1 MTKTKEVKEMIISNF
16 IEHYTTIENQRDDM
30 MAVLETYIE
39 EDHVDEIAQ
48 AFPVTVR
55 SLRDVWVEKLGHYVS
70 DDADECYNK
79 LVEQESIDGDVM
91 ADDIVL
97 MWEPLED
104 RYTVSQLLDEIT

>member
-1 MTKTKEVKEMIISNF
+1 MTTKQVKKDIIDNYIDWFTSD
-16 IEHYTTIENQRDDM
+16 EDEREQMKEN
-30 MAVLETYIE
+30 ANLYVE